1 MKPKP
6 DKNIDNLEII
16 VRDKSEIALPTSQDF
31 DKWIKERLISDA
43 PDYYEKLRSSIIKH
57 LDNDT
62 PSIKVMEL
70 AAEILGLKSSGG
82 VNITQNILTQN
93 GNTTVNNG
101 GSVSLESL
109 IKQMEARDSSDKPKA
124 EIIDVEFVDN
134 PTGAQHETKSQES

>member
-1 MKPKP
+1 MKRKSEK
-6 DKNIDNLEII
+6 DIESLEII
-16 VRDKSEIALPTSQDF
+16 VRDKSEVAPPTAQDF

-101 GSVSLESL
+101 GNISLESL
-109 IKQMEARDSSDKPKA
+109 IKQMEARDASGKQQA
-124 EIIDVEFVDN
+124 EVIDVEFVDN
-134 PTGAQHETKSQES
+134 PKGGSNG

>member
-1 MKPKP
+1 MSKKP
-6 DKNIDNLEII
+6 DKNIESLEII
-16 VRDKSEIALPTSQDF
+16 VRDKSEISAPSPEGF
-31 DKWIKERLISDA
+31 DKWIKERLIADA
-43 PDYYEKLRSSIIKH
+43 PDYYDKLRNSIIKH

-62 PSIKVMEL
+62 PSVKVMEL

-109 IKQMEARDSSDKPKA
+109 IKQMEARDTSLKQQA
-124 EIIDVEFVDN
+124 EVIDVEFVDTPQGDSHGKKN
-134 PTGAQHETKSQES
+134 

>member
-1 MKPKP
+1 MKTKP

-16 VRDKSEIALPTSQDF
+16 VRDKSELAPPTSQDF

-43 PDYYEKLRSSIIKH
+43 PDYYEKLRNSIIKH

-62 PSIKVMEL
+62 PSVKVMEL

-101 GSVSLESL
+101 GNVSLEAL
-109 IKQMEARDSSDKPKA
+109 IKQMEARDANSHKSD
-124 EIIDVEFVDN
+124 EIIDVEFIDK
-134 PTGAQHETKSQES
+134 PTGAPHAEKS

>member
-1 MKPKP
+1 MKTKP

-16 VRDKSEIALPTSQDF
+16 VRDKSELAPPTSQDF

-43 PDYYEKLRSSIIKH
+43 PDYYEKLRNSIIKH

-62 PSIKVMEL
+62 PSVKVMEL

-101 GSVSLESL
+101 GNVSLEAL
-109 IKQMEARDSSDKPKA
+109 IKQMEARDANNNKPD
-124 EIIDVEFVDN
+124 EIIDVEFIDK
-134 PTGAQHETKSQES
+134 PTGAPHAEKS

>member
-1 MKPKP
+1 MKTKP

-16 VRDKSEIALPTSQDF
+16 VRDKSELAPPTSQDF

-43 PDYYEKLRSSIIKH
+43 PDYYEKLRNSIIKH

-62 PSIKVMEL
+62 PSVKVMEL

-101 GSVSLESL
+101 GNVSLEAL
-109 IKQMEARDSSDKPKA
+109 IKQMEARDANSNKSD
-124 EIIDVEFVDN
+124 EIIDVEFIDK
-134 PTGAQHETKSQES
+134 PTGAPHAEKS

>member
-1 MKPKP
+1 MKRKS
-6 DKNIDNLEII
+6 DKDVESLEII
-16 VRDKSEIALPTSQDF
+16 VRDKSDIAPPTSQDF
-31 DKWIKERLISDA
+31 DKWIKDRLISDA

-57 LDNDT
+57 LDNDV

-101 GSVSLESL
+101 GNISLESL
-109 IKQMEARDSSDKPKA
+109 IKQMEARDASSKQQA
-124 EIIDVEFVDN
+124 EVIDVEFVDN
-134 PTGAQHETKSQES
+134 PQGGSHG